1 MDHVLTHLNSSL
13 RLEDVAQAAGF
24 SPCHFHRVFKSLVGE
39 TLNDFVKRQRL
50 ERALRAMSH
59 APERSLTEIAL
70 DCGFSSSSDFSRSFK
85 ARYGVPPSAFDLGEW
100 RKSKRA
106 QMQETVAGEQLRG
119 LLDKLP
125 VGENPDGFEATIRK
139 LPARTVAYIRVNDP
153 YRGGVTEAVERL
165 VDWARERG
173 CADGQWLGYMWED
186 PEIVALEDCRYDAAV
201 VVDDVQPEGEVG
213 RYEFPEL
220 LVAEVVIRG
229 PIDLEMR
236 AIDWL
241 YCTWLPRSGYEP
253 DDQPS
258 FEAWDGMPFAHGYEH
273 FELAVQLPIRRA
285 GSIPARYH

>member
-1 MDHVLTHLNSSL
+1 MDHVLRHLDGPL
-13 RLEDVAQAAGF
+13 RLEEVARAADF

-39 TLNDFVKRQRL
+39 TLNDFVKRHRL

-59 APERSLTEIAL
+59 APSRSLTEIAL

-85 ARYGVPPSAFDLGEW
+85 SRYGVPPSVFDLETW
-100 RKSKRA
+100 RKSKRER
-106 QMQETVAGEQLRG
+106 MQDTVEGEEYRG

-125 VGENPDGFEATIRK
+125 AGENPDGFTATIRTI
-139 LPARTVAYIRVNDP
+139 PPRTVAYIRIADP

-165 VDWARERG
+165 VAWARAKG
-173 CADGQWLGYMWED
+173 VADGQWLGYMWED

-201 VVDDVQPEGEVG
+201 VVDDVQPEGEIG
-213 RYEFPEL
+213 RFDFPSL
-220 LVAEVVIRG
+220 RVAEVMVRG

-241 YCTWLPRSGYEP
+241 YGTWLPQSGFEP

-273 FELAVQLPIRRA
+273 FELAVQLPIRATTDR
-285 GSIPARYH
+285 PR